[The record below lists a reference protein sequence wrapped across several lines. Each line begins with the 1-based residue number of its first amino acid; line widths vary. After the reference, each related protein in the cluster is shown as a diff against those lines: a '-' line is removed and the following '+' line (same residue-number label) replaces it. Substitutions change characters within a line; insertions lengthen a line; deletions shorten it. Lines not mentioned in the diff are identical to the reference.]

1 MDACSFPE
9 LIGECGCGS
18 PKLSTGDL
26 GEAELLGQPL
36 NLLLNPRELA
46 ASLFTL

>member
-9 LIGECGCGS
+9 LIGEYGRGS

-26 GEAELLGQPL
+26 GEAEVLGQPL
-36 NLLLNPRELA
+36 NLLNPRELA
-46 ASLFTL
+46 AHLLTL

>member
-1 MDACSFPE
+1 MDAWGFPQ
-9 LIGECGCGS
+9 LIGECGRGS
-18 PKLSTGDL
+18 PKLSIGDL

-36 NLLLNPRELA
+36 NLLNPRELA